1 MFVYENSDD
10 DPKFSLTNFRDL
22 ASMPSNVH
30 ITEEEIDSLE
40 SGGGLKERTISERKK
55 SLHDYEEYVNAKL
68 GLSVPEQFEADPE
81 KLSKNFSKYFW
92 SMVVTQTVNL
102 SLQFIKIVNP
112 SNLRKSLRM
121 ERQRR
126 FHGDLSSTMPQS

>member
-1 MFVYENSDD
+1 MFVCEND
-10 DPKFSLTNFRDL
+10 DPKFILTNFRDL

-55 SLHDYEEYVNAKL
+55 ALHDYEEYVNAKL

-112 SNLRKSLRM
+112 SNFRKSLRM